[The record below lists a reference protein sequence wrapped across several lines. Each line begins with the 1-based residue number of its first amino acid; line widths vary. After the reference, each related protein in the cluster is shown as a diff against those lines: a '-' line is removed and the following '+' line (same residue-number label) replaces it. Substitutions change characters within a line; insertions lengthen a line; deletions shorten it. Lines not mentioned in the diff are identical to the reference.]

1 MLLKLL
7 ASVSLLAGLAFVVT
21 GWIVGDMWSMLPLT
35 INAVLGFAVLNAL
48 ADIVDHL
55 ADINS
60 KLAK

>member
-7 ASVSLLAGLAFVVT
+7 AFASLLAGVAFGVIGWWT
-21 GWIVGDMWSMLPLT
+21 GDIWSMLPLT
-35 INAVLGFAVLNAL
+35 INGILGFAVLNAL

-60 KLAK
+60 KTSK

>member
-7 ASVSLLAGLAFVVT
+7 GAASLLAGVAFGVI
-21 GWIVGDMWSMLPLT
+21 GWMTGDMWSMLPLT
-35 INAVLGFAVLNAL
+35 INGILGFAVLNAL

-60 KLAK
+60 KSSK